1 MRHIGSLAVGMD
13 EEVTPATIHGR
24 NRTLRRIRESFAE
37 FLKGRETRRRLA
49 ERDMA
54 LIRETDARIAKWTAV
69 LDRNQD
75 IVDDFQ
81 RPGFVQWRQE
91 LEREALVDL
100 QKMPD
105 QELDRWRAGNP
116 TALVN
121 AIHYKLVMGLFK
133 SIDDAIAESQKAERF
148 REAALTKLHD
158 QSETMKE

>member
-1 MRHIGSLAVGMD
+1 
-13 EEVTPATIHGR
+13 
-24 NRTLRRIRESFAE
+24 
-37 FLKGRETRRRLA
+37 
-49 ERDMA
+49 
-54 LIRETDARIAKWTAV
+54 
-69 LDRNQD
+69 
-75 IVDDFQ
+75 FQ